1 MERFCFGDIMWVC
14 YILYIYGC
22 GDLYVK
28 YHEINNQ
35 IQLNIDIVR
44 LRLYICGE
52 LINLFL
58 NIYGII

>member
-44 LRLYICGE
+44 LRLYICRV
-52 LINLFL
+52 
-58 NIYGII
+58 